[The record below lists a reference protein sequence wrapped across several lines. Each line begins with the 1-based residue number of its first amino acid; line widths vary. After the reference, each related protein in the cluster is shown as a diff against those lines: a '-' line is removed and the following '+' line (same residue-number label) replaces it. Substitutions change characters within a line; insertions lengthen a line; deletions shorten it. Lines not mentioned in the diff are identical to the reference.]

1 MVRDFKWVTG
11 ESFEKMRFQK
21 KNHIDFFSKSG
32 KKKISKLSYTLRSIY
47 KREVISENNFR
58 DLDLSE
64 NRSLCT
70 SVRLAYTRLNRLKHD
85 TFSSLPAD
93 WC

>member
-1 MVRDFKWVTG
+1 MIDMRFIYGLARDFKWVTG

-47 KREVISENNFR
+47 KRESASE
-58 DLDLSE
+58 
-64 NRSLCT
+64 
-70 SVRLAYTRLNRLKHD
+70 KKKKKKIHD
-85 TFSSLPAD
+85 PAK
-93 WC
+93 